1 MLVEGGGPDPSGA
14 GGGFAF
20 GSRRLNLDCFTSP
33 FALPLL
39 SARVLRCFIHFCAD
53 DDDEGEAPVVAPLDS
68 RRKQPDER
76 REESKIVFD
85 AVVTEEDIFFGAF
98 FTCGSLFFYYCVS
111 GENSDDFQLLK
122 AKLLYISLA
131 NNIHSLS
138 INQINHRARYRST
151 YTPLSTARFSTPC
164 SSESSLSARH
174 PPRISSTNLRTSRCT
189 LSSSLSRFARRR

>member
-39 SARVLRCFIHFCAD
+39 SASVVVVVVVVLLCFIHFCAD
-53 DDDEGEAPVVAPLDS
+53 DDDEDEGEAPVVAPLDS

-98 FTCGSLFFYYCVS
+98 LNVFSLLIIKFVRV
-111 GENSDDFQLLK
+111 GKTLSDDFQL
-122 AKLLYISLA
+122 
-131 NNIHSLS
+131 
-138 INQINHRARYRST
+138 
-151 YTPLSTARFSTPC
+151 
-164 SSESSLSARH
+164 
-174 PPRISSTNLRTSRCT
+174 
-189 LSSSLSRFARRR
+189 

>member
-39 SARVLRCFIHFCAD
+39 SARVLCFIHFCAD
-53 DDDEGEAPVVAPLDS
+53 DDDEGEGEAPVVAPLDS

-98 FTCGSLFFYYCVS
+98 FTCGSLFFYYCV
-111 GENSDDFQLLK
+111 
-122 AKLLYISLA
+122 
-131 NNIHSLS
+131 
-138 INQINHRARYRST
+138 
-151 YTPLSTARFSTPC
+151 
-164 SSESSLSARH
+164 
-174 PPRISSTNLRTSRCT
+174 
-189 LSSSLSRFARRR
+189 

>member
-39 SARVLRCFIHFCAD
+39 SARVVCFIHFCADDDDDDDD

-68 RRKQPDER
+68 RRRHPDER

-98 FTCGSLFFYYCVS
+98 FMCGSLFLLLLR
-111 GENSDDFQLLK
+111 GDSDDFNYANGIK
-122 AKLLYISLA
+122 AKLLYISL
-131 NNIHSLS
+131 S
-138 INQINHRARYRST
+138 
-151 YTPLSTARFSTPC
+151 
-164 SSESSLSARH
+164 
-174 PPRISSTNLRTSRCT
+174 
-189 LSSSLSRFARRR
+189 